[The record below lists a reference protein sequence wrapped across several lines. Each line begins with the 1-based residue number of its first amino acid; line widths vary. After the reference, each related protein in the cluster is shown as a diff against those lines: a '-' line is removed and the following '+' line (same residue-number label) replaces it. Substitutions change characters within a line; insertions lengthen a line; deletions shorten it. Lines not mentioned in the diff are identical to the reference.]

1 MISFMALVY
10 DLNRYRPAMVIS
22 MADIRRIGIQRRP
35 RRRRRRRSLK
45 NLVSYSRMIEPRH
58 AVRNTVVVRQRIHV
72 VECIVTDYILNH
84 HTRPLRLSVSIDPF
98 NARCSN

>member
-35 RRRRRRRSLK
+35 RRRRR
-45 NLVSYSRMIEPRH
+45 
-58 AVRNTVVVRQRIHV
+58 
-72 VECIVTDYILNH
+72 
-84 HTRPLRLSVSIDPF
+84 
-98 NARCSN
+98 

>member
-22 MADIRRIGIQRRP
+22 MADIRRIDIQRRP
-35 RRRRRRRSLK
+35 RRRRRRSLK
-45 NLVSYSRMIEPRH
+45 NLVSYSRMIEARH

-72 VECIVTDYILNH
+72 VECIVTGYILNH
-84 HTRPLRLSVSIDPF
+84 HTRPLRLSLSMGTV
-98 NARCSN
+98 

>member
-22 MADIRRIGIQRRP
+22 MADIRRIDIQRCPRRR

-45 NLVSYSRMIEPRH
+45 NLVSYSRMIEARH
-58 AVRNTVVVRQRIHV
+58 SVRNTVVVRQRIHV
-72 VECIVTDYILNH
+72 VECIVTGYILNH
-84 HTRPLRLSVSIDPF
+84 HTRPLRLSLSMGTV
-98 NARCSN
+98 

>member
-22 MADIRRIGIQRRP
+22 MADIRRIDIQRRP
-35 RRRRRRRSLK
+35 RRRRRRRRRRSLK
-45 NLVSYSRMIEPRH
+45 NLVSYSRMIEARH

-72 VECIVTDYILNH
+72 VECIVTGYILNH
-84 HTRPLRLSVSIDPF
+84 HTRPLRLSLSMGTV
-98 NARCSN
+98 